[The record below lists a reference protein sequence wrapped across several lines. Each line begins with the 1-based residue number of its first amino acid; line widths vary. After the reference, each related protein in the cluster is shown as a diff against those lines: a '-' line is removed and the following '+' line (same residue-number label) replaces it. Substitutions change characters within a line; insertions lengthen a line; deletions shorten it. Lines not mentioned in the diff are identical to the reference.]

1 MPDGEDDQGDRLFLC
16 TGGTMIILGAL
27 AILDLIV
34 VIRFVRRGRN
44 VPLDWIDE
52 QW

>member
-1 MPDGEDDQGDRLFLC
+1 
-16 TGGTMIILGAL
+16 MIILGVL
-27 AILDLIV
+27 AIIDLII

-44 VPLDWIDE
+44 VPLDWIGE